1 VRIQEQQQEQRQRA
15 QGFSLIELMV
25 VLGVVAIALGI
36 GAPLFATLAANNRM
50 SSATNDLVSSLIA
63 ARSEALKRQVTVTLC
78 PTPDG
83 AGACVAGG
91 SLGSGWTVFVDRN
104 ADGAIS
110 ADDVVVQQH
119 GALEGDLR
127 DGVTATP
134 VDLMF
139 TAAGTLAIDAPR
151 PDFHIQLCDQRGDAD
166 TGAGIAAGR
175 WIQISGLGRQ
185 QLVRARLDIQS
196 DRNPLGGC

>member
-1 VRIQEQQQEQRQRA
+1 MRISKEKEERES
-15 QGFSLIELMV
+15 GFGLIELMV

-36 GAPLFATLAANNRM
+36 GVPVFTTLAANNRM
-50 SSATNDLVSSLIA
+50 SGATNDLITSLHA

-91 SLGSGWTVFVDRN
+91 NLGSGWTVFVDRN

-110 ADDVVVQQH
+110 ADDVILQQH
-119 GALEGDLR
+119 AALDGDLR
-127 DGVTATP
+127 NGVTATAA
-134 VDLMF
+134 DLMY
-139 TAAGTLAIDAPR
+139 TAAGSLALDAPLT
-151 PDFHIQLCDQRGDAD
+151 DFHIQLCDHRGDAD

-175 WIQISGLGRQ
+175 WIQISQLGRQ
-185 QLVRARLDIQS
+185 QLVRTRADLQS

>member
-1 VRIQEQQQEQRQRA
+1 
-15 QGFSLIELMV
+15 MV
-25 VLGVVAIALGI
+25 VLAVVAIALGI

-83 AGACVAGG
+83 AGNCVAGG
-91 SLGSGWTVFVDRN
+91 SLGTGWTVFVDRN
-104 ADGAIS
+104 ADGVIS

-134 VDLMF
+134 TDLMF
-139 TAAGTLAIDAPR
+139 TGAGTLAIDAPLT
-151 PDFHIQLCDQRGDAD
+151 DFHIQLCDQRGDAD

-175 WIQISGLGRQ
+175 RIQISGLGRQ
-185 QLVRARLDIQS
+185 QLVRKRVDLQS
-196 DRNPLGGC
+196 ETSPLGGC